1 MKENELMVGDLVYG
15 CTDPYNPDEE
25 QKKFPVKVIRI
36 DLDGDIYTMGETPS
50 DDPYD
55 DEWWNI
61 EPIPITPEILE
72 KNGFRF
78 VKADRMVPANRYFW
92 DVEGTRDGA
101 IVEITFYDPD
111 VHGVKVLT
119 RIHTQSSHESG
130 INSVHSCDIESV
142 HELQHA
148 LRLCGIK
155 KEIKI

>member
-1 MKENELMVGDLVYG
+1 MKENELMVDDWVYG
-15 CTDPYNPDEE
+15 CTDPYSPDEE

-36 DLDGDIYTMGETPS
+36 DIDVDIYTMGKSPS

-72 KNGFRF
+72 KNGFMYCKSDGGF
-78 VKADRMVPANRYFW
+78 CLPTTISYGNW
-92 DVEGTRDGA
+92 DVDVILFNVTDEYRNNQLHIGTPDDS
-101 IVEITFYDPD
+101 ITIL
-111 VHGVKVLT
+111 HLMECN
-119 RIHTQSSHESG
+119 H
-130 INSVHSCDIESV
+130 V